1 MWAILALPYSDSLL
15 QQPLSRMPLSAVL
28 VSIQHLSLSP
38 STPHSLHSILL
49 PLHATLHS
57 PPSSHNLFLP
67 PPPPIISILSSLSLL
82 LTSLLLSPTTHL
94 SPPSVS
100 PAVPDTS
107 SVSVFSLPPA
117 THTLRSPAGL
127 ALHNPR
133 HSLDSTSP
141 LSTCQNHLEELQA
154 HHLSPGDHLANYLS
168 LTGLRCCYGNR
179 CCFVRTCPVFR
190 TCWRLP
196 VTHGNKNHQ
205 RDGRCALRN

>member
-1 MWAILALPYSDSLL
+1 MYTSLFPLLLLQSLHTCTCIFPYICRLPEEIESYGESLKRDDIMWAILALPYSDSLL

-57 PPSSHNLFLP
+57 PPPPHTLFLP
-67 PPPPIISILSSLSLL
+67 PPPPINSLLSSLSLL

-127 ALHNPR
+127 ALHNP
-133 HSLDSTSP
+133 
-141 LSTCQNHLEELQA
+141 
-154 HHLSPGDHLANYLS
+154 
-168 LTGLRCCYGNR
+168 
-179 CCFVRTCPVFR
+179 
-190 TCWRLP
+190 
-196 VTHGNKNHQ
+196 
-205 RDGRCALRN
+205 